1 MSSASRPARSSRLRR
16 AHPAPNRLQSIREAR
31 GLSVAELARRV
42 GVTPQEIGYLET
54 GKRQLTV
61 TWLKRLA
68 AVLDCAPWSI
78 VTDETSDLSTDEQQL
93 VAAYRRMP
101 KELQSEL
108 LLRLSSDTGSAC
120 SELELK
126 H

>member
-1 MSSASRPARSSRLRR
+1 M
-16 AHPAPNRLQSIREAR
+16 
-31 GLSVAELARRV
+31 SVAELARRV